1 VPLQNRVDPWGRL
14 HAVEARG
21 AWMGNR
27 GVLHDA
33 SKRIVRPWRLKAWIL
48 CRLQFK
54 DRRRRVFAPARYSE
68 LFFLDEATAFAAG
81 HRPCAECNRERF
93 NEFKRAWPSGAR
105 AAEIDTV
112 LHAERIAD
120 GEKVIYEARLDEL
133 PDGVMIEHEAGARLV
148 LGKALY
154 PWSFEGYGAPLPRPT
169 GATRVRVL
177 TPRSMVRAIAHG
189 LAPQVH
195 RSAEAGASETNRM
208 INGGLP

>member
-21 AWMGNR
+21 EWMGNR

-54 DRRRRVFAPARYSE
+54 GRQRQVFTSARYSE

-81 HRPCAECNRERF
+81 HRPCAECNRQRF
-93 NEFKRAWPSGAR
+93 NQFKRAWTTSAR
-105 AAEIDTV
+105 ASEIDRV
-112 LHAERIAD
+112 LHDERIAG
-120 GEKVIYEARLDEL
+120 GEKRCYETRLGEL
-133 PDGVMIEHEAGARLV
+133 PDGVMVERDDTALLVRGEALF
-148 LGKALY
+148 
-154 PWSFEGYGAPLPRPT
+154 PWSFAGYGAPLSRPS
-169 GATRVRVL
+169 GDTRIRVL
-177 TPRSMVRAIAHG
+177 TPRSMVRAIGHG

-195 RSAEAGASETNRM
+195 RSAEACRSG
-208 INGGLP
+208 